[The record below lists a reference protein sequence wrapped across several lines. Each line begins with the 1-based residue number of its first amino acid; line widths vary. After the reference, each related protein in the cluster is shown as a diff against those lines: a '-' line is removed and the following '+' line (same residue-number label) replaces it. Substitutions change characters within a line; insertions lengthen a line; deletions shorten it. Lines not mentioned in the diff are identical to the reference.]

1 MTCAEHAVRSL
12 PPMADRLPPCATGDR
27 VVLTKSISAPNC
39 SKPEKNEKGATEL
52 AELRLQLQRA
62 LTTNHSH
69 VRSIHALRRT
79 VARLRG
85 ENAELTAMCVAA
97 KLIDE
102 QSIYSSDEEETTE
115 EGDEAEDAESGDG
128 DTAQPV
134 SLVVAPGLSS
144 ARGHGAHAAPLVV
157 WPPSDLDPNDVSIV
171 PTFDFGSIGMIRCD
185 CHEVIGVMG
194 CVCVG
199 QCADLLEQEYALAN
213 DPNPDGG
220 GFNDDGDWRGTV
232 CLCHTASPS
241 LDFLFA

>member
-1 MTCAEHAVRSL
+1 
-12 PPMADRLPPCATGDR
+12 MADWLLACVAGDR
-27 VVLTKSISAPNC
+27 VVLTKSISAQNC
-39 SKPEKNEKGATEL
+39 SKAERKEKVVTEL
-52 AELRLQLQRA
+52 AELRQQLELA
-62 LTTNHSH
+62 LASNRSH

-85 ENAELTAMCVAA
+85 ENAELTRVCVAA
-97 KLIDE
+97 ELIDE

-115 EGDEAEDAESGDG
+115 EGDEAEDAEAGDG
-128 DTAQPV
+128 GAAQPV
-134 SLVVAPGLSS
+134 SLVVAPGVSA
-144 ARGHGAHAAPLVV
+144 ARGRGAHAAPLVV

-171 PTFDFGSIGMIRCD
+171 PTFDFGSLGMIRCD

-199 QCADLLEQEYALAN
+199 QCADLLKQEYALAN

-232 CLCHTASPS
+232 RYATLCVNLQIS
-241 LDFLFA
+241 FA